1 MYFFMVISVFHGM
14 NVLLVFFSYKRF
26 TQCLKGTYFRF
37 QSVSTYSIAMKSVD
51 TYYLMHMQIPLNH
64 LPPDTYMTEEKRML
78 SKLLYYWLEY
88 QLCSLRNHKTIP
100 AIPLGISSEGMG
112 FEIVLSSPFVE
123 PTVFTLVLCH
133 TSESLPK

>member
-1 MYFFMVISVFHGM
+1 
-14 NVLLVFFSYKRF
+14 
-26 TQCLKGTYFRF
+26 
-37 QSVSTYSIAMKSVD
+37 MKSVD